1 MNTTATCI
9 MLLAFLGLL
18 NQSLKIEA
26 FSSTVLGAS
35 AGVMTNKPVFPNHHQ
50 HRHHKIESSLVVV
63 KNSASEED
71 NKEVATTEKK
81 ISLEE
86 KMKNWEATEEETKA
100 AAKAFALGALSEGG
114 GKKMSLEEKMKTWEA
129 TDEEIKAATLGGIV
143 PQQRERTEAF
153 DVGLYIAFPLMVVS
167 LLGFAIFPLIMGNLD
182 LGDLEVPRV

>member
-1 MNTTATCI
+1 MKTTATCI

-26 FSSTVLGAS
+26 FSSTGLGAS
-35 AGVMTNKPVFPNHHQ
+35 AGVMTNSPVFLNRHQ
-50 HRHHKIESSLVVV
+50 RRHHTIVPSLVVV

-71 NKEVATTEKK
+71 NEKAATTDGGEKK
-81 ISLEE
+81 MSLEE
-86 KMKNWEATEEETKA
+86 KMKNWEATE
-100 AAKAFALGALSEGG
+100 
-114 GKKMSLEEKMKTWEA
+114 
-129 TDEEIKAATLGGIV
+129 EEIKAATLGGIV

-167 LLGFAIFPLIMGNLD
+167 LLAFAIFPLIMGNID